1 MLGQRRVLIGLAAL
15 TAAAGVAMLP
25 AMSTMSDHGA
35 SVIDFEFAGSVERS
49 KEIVAGWGH
58 VGKAAAWRQLA
69 LDVPFLIGY
78 GLLLFAACTALG
90 RRAEAAGR
98 ERLHSMATTV
108 TWFGPAA
115 ACADMVQNISLA
127 LILAGH
133 ETQPWPALSF
143 LGGAIAFGL
152 MASGIA
158 FVAIGWVRTRAAAS
172 PVRR

>member
-1 MLGQRRVLIGLAAL
+1 MLGQRRVLIGLALL
-15 TAAAGVAMLP
+15 TVAAGIAMLP
-25 AMSTMSDHGA
+25 AMGTMSDHGA

-49 KEIVAGWGH
+49 KEIVAEWGDA
-58 VGKAAAWRQLA
+58 GKAAAWWQLA

-78 GLLLFAACTALG
+78 GLLLFGACTALA
-90 RRAEAAGR
+90 RRAAQIGHARLCAA
-98 ERLHSMATTV
+98 AAAV
-108 TWFGPAA
+108 AWFGPAA
-115 ACADMVQNISLA
+115 ACADMFQNVSLA

-158 FVAIGWVRTRAAAS
+158 FVAIGWIRTRAEAS
-172 PVRR
+172 PVHR

>member
-35 SVIDFEFAGSVERS
+35 SVIDFEFARSVERS

-58 VGKAAAWRQLA
+58 AGEAAAWRQLA
-69 LDVPFLIGY
+69 LDIPFLIGY
-78 GLLLFAACTALG
+78 GLLLFAACTALA
-90 RRAEAAGR
+90 RRAARTGHDRLCAAAG
-98 ERLHSMATTV
+98 TV
-108 TWFGPAA
+108 AWLGPAA

-158 FVAIGWVRTRAAAS
+158 FVAIGWVRTQSATS
-172 PVRR
+172 PARR

>member
-58 VGKAAAWRQLA
+58 AGKAAAWRQLA

-78 GLLLFAACTALG
+78 GLLLFGGCTALG
-90 RRAEAAGR
+90 RRAGAAGR
-98 ERLHSMATTV
+98 ERLHSMAATV
-108 TWFGPAA
+108 AWFGPIA
-115 ACADMVQNISLA
+115 ACADMVQNVSLA
-127 LILAGH
+127 LVLAGH

-152 MASGIA
+152 MACGIA